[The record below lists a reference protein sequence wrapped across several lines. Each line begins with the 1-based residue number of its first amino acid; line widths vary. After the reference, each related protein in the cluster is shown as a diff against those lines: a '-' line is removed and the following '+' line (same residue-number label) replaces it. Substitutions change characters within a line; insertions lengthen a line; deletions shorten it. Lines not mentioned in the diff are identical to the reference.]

1 MLHTEGAT
9 VSKLQ
14 SRSGSTSAADI
25 KIHEFIA
32 KQIDVVKS
40 MGKTQRDIAEAVG
53 YDKPG
58 MINMF
63 KAGTAKVPL
72 DKVPALAKALHI
84 DPAFLMRLAMAQY
97 WPDYADAIA
106 AVFGTVL
113 SANEVKIIEKIRA
126 VSKESDPPLT
136 RDAEAKLKAAFGA

>member
-14 SRSGSTSAADI
+14 SRSGFSSAADI
-25 KIHEFIA
+25 KIHEFIS

-40 MGKTQRDIAEAVG
+40 MGMTQRDIAEAVG
-53 YDKPG
+53 YDKPA

-63 KAGTAKVPL
+63 KAGTVKVPL
-72 DKVPALAKALHI
+72 EKVPALAKALHV
-84 DPAFLMRLAMAQY
+84 DPGFLFRLALMQY
-97 WPDYADAIA
+97 WKNDADAIA
-106 AVFGTVL
+106 QVFGTVL
-113 SANEVKIIEKIRA
+113 TANEVKIIDKIRA

-136 RDAEAKLKAAFGA
+136 RDAEAKLKAAFGV